1 MAELEP
7 GSVFAGHRIEGIAG
21 SGGMG
26 VVYAATDLR
35 LQRKVAIK
43 VIRSN
48 LETEGRFQ
56 ERFERECALAAQ
68 VNHPSVVQIY
78 SAGEVD
84 GAPYVTMAFIEGTD
98 LGKLI
103 EERGRLDLELVST
116 VADSIG
122 GALDAAHKGGLVHRD
137 VKPGNVLVGDL
148 ARGEVFLTDFGL
160 TREFTS
166 ETRLTATGALIG
178 TLDYMAPEQFED
190 ERLDPRTD
198 IYAFGCV
205 VHEALTGKVP
215 FPATGPVAKMFAH
228 TKAERPSIREQVPEL
243 PEALDLAVQKAMAVN
258 RGERFETAGEL
269 ASAISAA
276 AGTGDAATVVATVG
290 AAAPV
295 LGSTQPYTPQF
306 EAPEAEADAEATQ
319 QAGVAATASRPA
331 GDERATAKIET
342 RREGPNLAAI
352 ALAGGAIAIA
362 AVIAVL
368 TLGGGDPGGV
378 TPGEGGGGP
387 SALAGS
393 GSDDSGQ
400 DTGGSD
406 DSTSGSSGDSDDDAG
421 QPIEVDLP
429 IDAVA
434 EVSNMTGGVIEEAG
448 YERRVELV
456 ELRSDATGA
465 EAEAQALDELIVN
478 RWLRG
483 EAESRGITFSEAEN
497 FDEQTSPQYAGEVAN
512 LIEVGHDAAGV
523 RLNTDAR
530 LAAEELFG
538 EDSAAVAA
546 LTSGYDSADYGEL
559 AGLIEEWRPLTVCAT
574 DPVEPTPLCS
584 NGPDPRP

>member
-68 VNHPSVVQIY
+68 VNHPSIVQIY
-78 SAGEVD
+78 SAGEQD

-103 EERGRLDLELVST
+103 EERGRLDLELVSA

-148 ARGEVFLTDFGL
+148 SRGEVFLTDFGL

-198 IYAFGCV
+198 VYAFGCV

-228 TKAERPSIREQVPEL
+228 TKAERPSIREHVPEL
-243 PEALDLAVQKAMAVN
+243 PEALDLAVQKAMAVK

-276 AGTGDAATVVATVG
+276 AAGIGDAATVVATV
-290 AAAPV
+290 AAPV

-306 EAPEAEADAEATQ
+306 EAPEPEAVAEATQ
-319 QAGVAATASRPA
+319 RAGVAATTSRPA
-331 GDERATAKIET
+331 DDEQATAKIEK

-368 TLGGGDPGGV
+368 TLGGGGDPGGV

-387 SALAGS
+387 V
-393 GSDDSGQ
+393 
-400 DTGGSD
+400 
-406 DSTSGSSGDSDDDAG
+406 
-421 QPIEVDLP
+421 EVDLP

-465 EAEAQALDELIVN
+465 EAETQALEELIVN

-483 EAESRGITFSEAEN
+483 EAESRGITFSEVEN

-512 LIEVGHDAAGV
+512 LIEVGHDVAGV

-559 AGLIEEWRPLTVCAT
+559 EGLIEEWRPLTVCAT
-574 DPVEPTPLCS
+574 DLVEPTPLCS
-584 NGPDPRP
+584 NGPDPQP